1 MNEPR
6 IRGPHSGRMLAPFE
20 LPDARGRMIRR
31 AAFRGRVNLV
41 LVFHHGPRCLP
52 CRRYLFGLLERLPEY
67 AERHA
72 AVLAIGPEAEDIQT
86 LANQPT
92 AASAAPDA
100 LALEDVSHNT
110 VRRLGLVTPAVVV
123 ADRPGEI
130 WAAWAPEPAASPD
143 EAHAT
148 LPPYD
153 EVLAWLDL
161 IEIQEPEC
169 GSCVPAWPDA
179 LPSSSSS
186 TSRST

>member
-1 MNEPR
+1 MSRP
-6 IRGPHSGRMLAPFE
+6 IVQGPHSGRMLVPFE
-20 LPDARGRMIRR
+20 LPDARGRIIRR

-52 CRRYLFGLLERLPEY
+52 CRRYLAGLLKRLPEY

-72 AVLAIGPEAEDIQT
+72 TVLAIGPEAADIQALRQRLET
-86 LANQPT
+86 P
-92 AASAAPDA
+92 SALPGF
-100 LALEDVSHNT
+100 LALEDASHDT
-110 VRRLGLVTPAVVV
+110 ARRLGLVAPAVVV

-143 EAHAT
+143 AAHAT
-148 LPPYD
+148 LPPCD

-161 IEIQEPEC
+161 IEVQEPEC

-179 LPSSSSS
+179 LPSRSSS